1 MADKR
6 DQWAE
11 SFSAEPQG
19 GWLTGFVA
27 DEDKGTPRLMWR
39 MGSWGLI
46 AVGAVS
52 VAVMAGQYEIHTR
65 SDEMEAAQAI
75 GRQER
80 QLAQL
85 TEQAQSENRRLVQAI
100 DTLNKDRDR
109 LFVRLTSVEKDL
121 ESATGSIFA
130 RQPLPSVPPA
140 QPAPQIA
147 APATQAALVSSPITE
162 RQPIAAPPDFTPK
175 PIDGRASDRASD
187 KTSDKASFDGAVMA
201 ATEPVP
207 AKPDDA
213 AAEVLV
219 AVAAPVTKPDV
230 VQAIEP
236 LPPVAT
242 VAIAPAPI
250 EATAPVPRTE
260 FGVDIGTANSID
272 GLRAIWRGLSR
283 LPALSGLRPII
294 VLHERNSGLGMQLRL
309 VAGPLVD
316 AAAAARICAAMIES
330 KRACV
335 TSVFEGQRLAL
346 KNEVA
351 PVVQSSTAVQPAPKP
366 PRPAQKRAAPKPE
379 PVPSPM
385 PEQRSEQPPPRLV
398 EDAPAEPPKQPATL
412 SRLLGFGR
420 Q

>member
-11 SFSAEPQG
+11 SFSADPQG
-19 GWLTGFVA
+19 GWLTGFLA
-27 DEDKGTPRLMWR
+27 DEDRGPRRLMWR
-39 MGSWGLI
+39 MGSWGVI

-52 VAVMAGQYEIHTR
+52 VAVLAGQYQIHTR
-65 SDEMEAAQAI
+65 SDQMEAAQAI

-109 LFVRLTSVEKDL
+109 LFVRITSVEKEL
-121 ESATGSIFA
+121 ETATGSILA
-130 RQPLPSVPPA
+130 RQPLPNIPPA
-140 QPAPQIA
+140 EPAPQIA
-147 APATQAALVSSPITE
+147 APTTQAAMVALPPTD
-162 RQPIAAPPDFTPK
+162 RQPTTALPDVTPK
-175 PIDGRASDRASD
+175 PIDDRSSEKAPD
-187 KTSDKASFDGAVMA
+187 KPSEKASGAVMA
-201 ATEPVP
+201 AIDPVP
-207 AKPDDA
+207 AGSGDTA
-213 AAEVLV
+213 ADTL
-219 AVAAPVTKPDV
+219 AVAAAPIPKPDLP
-230 VQAIEP
+230 QAVE
-236 LPPVAT
+236 LPPVAIP
-242 VAIAPAPI
+242 AITAAPI
-250 EATAPVPRTE
+250 EAAAPVMRTE
-260 FGVDIGTANSID
+260 FGVDIGAANSID

-309 VAGPLVD
+309 VAGPLAD

-346 KNEVA
+346 KNEA
-351 PVVQSSTAVQPAPKP
+351 IPAGQSSPAVQPAAKP
-366 PRPAQKRAAPKPE
+366 QRPAAQKRAAPKPE
-379 PVPSPM
+379 PVPTPV
-385 PEQRSEQPPPRLV
+385 PEQRSEQSPPRPV
-398 EDAPAEPPKQPATL
+398 EETPAEPPKQPTSL
-412 SRLLGFGR
+412 SRLLGFTR